1 MRPYERFLAWQHCH
15 RLTLLTYRVTERFP
29 KAELYGLTSQMRRAA
44 ASAAANIAEGA
55 AKRGRPEFRRYLDIT
70 LGSLGELSY
79 FAFLARDLK
88 FLSESDWQ
96 EFEKI
101 HSEAGKITMGLYKA
115 VARPRSPLDTL

>member
-29 KAELYGLTSQMRRAA
+29 KSELYGITSQMRRAA

-79 FAFLARDLK
+79 FAVLARDLQ
-88 FLSESDWQ
+88 FLHETDWQ
-96 EFEKI
+96 EFERI
-101 HSEAGKITMGLYKA
+101 HTEAGKITMGLYKA